1 MRKLAHFLWKI
12 DRFNAYWSEGQSV
25 FSRVRYCLHEFL
37 WETKQYGISFYS
49 AKKWLIA
56 ANQ

>member
-37 WETKQYGISFYS
+37 WEIKEGHKFLYSF
-49 AKKWLIA
+49 KKWFKA
-56 ANQ
+56 V